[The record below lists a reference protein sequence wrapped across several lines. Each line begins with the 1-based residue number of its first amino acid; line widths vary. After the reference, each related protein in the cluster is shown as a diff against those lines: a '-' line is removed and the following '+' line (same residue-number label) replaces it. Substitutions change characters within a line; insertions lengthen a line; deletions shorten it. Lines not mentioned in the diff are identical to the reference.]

1 MNANEP
7 INEVEESSYSMLV
20 HSEEKKRAYFETIVY
35 GLILLSA
42 VAAILQFAEQADPLP
57 LTALPGSALAQLG

>member
-35 GLILLSA
+35 SLIILSA
-42 VAAILQFAEQADPLP
+42 VAAILQFAEQPDPLP
-57 LTALPGSALAQLG
+57 LTAPPGAFVQPE

>member
-7 INEVEESSYSMLV
+7 INEVEESSYSMLA

-35 GLILLSA
+35 CLILFSV

-57 LTALPGSALAQLG
+57 LTTLPGSALVRPA